1 MPHQPTLSPI
11 AMTPQTALEVTPL
24 QAADHAD
31 WLRLAQGYK
40 AFYETPTSAETYQAA
55 WDKLM
60 AGDEVQGLGA
70 RLDGRLVGFTHYLC
84 HASTWAPR
92 VCYLQDLFVDETV
105 RGRGTASA
113 LIEAVA
119 QASRAAGA
127 QRLYWLTQT
136 HNARARRLYDRVA
149 QFQGFIRYE
158 YPLQG

>member
-1 MPHQPTLSPI
+1 MPPH
-11 AMTPQTALEVTPL
+11 TALEITRL

-31 WLRLAQGYK
+31 WLSLAQGYK
-40 AFYETPTSAETYQAA
+40 AFYETPTSDQTYQTA

-70 RLDGRLVGFTHYLC
+70 RIDGRLVGFTHYLF
-84 HASTWAPR
+84 HTSTWAPR
-92 VCYLQDLFVDETV
+92 VCYLQDLFVDTAV
-105 RGRGTASA
+105 RGQGTASA

-158 YPLQG
+158 YPLLG

>member
-1 MPHQPTLSPI
+1 MSPN
-11 AMTPQTALEVTPL
+11 TRVQVSPL
-24 QAADHAD
+24 QASDHAD

-40 AFYETPTSAETYQAA
+40 AFYESPTSDETYAIA
-55 WDKLM
+55 WQKLM
-60 AGDEVQGLGA
+60 AGDAVHGLGA
-70 RLDGRLVGFTHYLC
+70 RVEGQLVGFTHYLF

-92 VCYLQDLFVDETV
+92 VCYLQDLFVDESL
-105 RGRGTASA
+105 RGQGTASA

-136 HNARARRLYDRVA
+136 HNARARGLYDRVA

-158 YPLQG
+158 YPLLA

>member
-1 MPHQPTLSPI
+1 
-11 AMTPQTALEVTPL
+11 MTAHTALEVTPL
-24 QAADHAD
+24 HSSDHAD

-40 AFYETPTSAETYQAA
+40 AFYETPTAAETYQAA

-60 AGDEVQGLGA
+60 AGEEVRGLGA
-70 RLDGRLVGFTHYLC
+70 RVEGRLVGFTHYLF
-84 HASTWAPR
+84 HTSTWAPR
-92 VCYLQDLFVDETV
+92 VCYLQDLFVDESV

-158 YPLQG
+158 YPLLS